1 MKKFKKISLI
11 ILVQIT
17 ILALTSKNGNAQG
30 FSLTTS
36 LGVSNYLG
44 DLSTEG
50 NTTAYKP
57 DFSVGASYDLLN
69 RLRLRLN
76 LSALSVQGDDAN
88 STKNGIKVRNLNFK
102 TQIQEAALLAEFD
115 ILDNS
120 FNSVIPYIFA
130 GPSVYHFDPHPLKPL
145 SKYGDVSLHSLG
157 TEGQLI
163 PGSEFSDKKYNLTQ
177 FNIQMGVGIRFELSE
192 KVSLGFEASYRSLFT
207 DYLDDV
213 SSNKYITP
221 SKWKTAYDNAVL
233 ANNLSLANTLKEAQD
248 YAWGNRLD
256 PKTGI
261 FLTQTDAGSTIPRG
275 NPSKNDAY
283 YSYQVRLNINLS
295 SIDGGSGYYS
305 PRNPNGRKQLRCAR
319 VY

>member
-44 DLSTEG
+44 DLGTEG

-76 LSALSVQGDDAN
+76 LSALSVQGDDVN
-88 STKNGIKVRNLNFK
+88 STTKGVKNRNLSFK
-102 TQIQEAALLAEFD
+102 SQIQEAALLAEFD

-120 FNSVIPYIFA
+120 FNSIIPYVFA
-130 GPSVYHFDPHPLKPL
+130 GPSVYHFDPHPLRPL
-145 SKYGDVSLHSLG
+145 SRYGDVSLHSLG
-157 TEGQLI
+157 TEGQFI
-163 PGSEFSDKKYNLTQ
+163 PGNKYADSKYSLTQ
-177 FNIQMGVGIRFELSE
+177 LNIQFGLGVRFEISE
-192 KVSLGFEASYRSLFT
+192 KVSLGFEANYRNLFT

-213 SSNKYITP
+213 SSNHYIAP
-221 SKWKTAYDNAVL
+221 SVWDQGVLDAGGENTAL
-233 ANNLSLANTLKEAQD
+233 GKQLRMAQA
-248 YAWGNRLD
+248 YAWNNRID
-256 PKTGI
+256 TKTGLSVLPTEANAS
-261 FLTQTDAGSTIPRG
+261 FPRG

-305 PRNPNGRKQLRCAR
+305 PRNPSGRKQLRCAR